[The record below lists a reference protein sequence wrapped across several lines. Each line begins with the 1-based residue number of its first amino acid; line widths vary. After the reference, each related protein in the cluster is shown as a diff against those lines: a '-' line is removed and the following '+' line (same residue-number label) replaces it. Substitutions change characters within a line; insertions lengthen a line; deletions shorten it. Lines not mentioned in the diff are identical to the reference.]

1 MVYRNHTSHPGATP
15 HKLTARY
22 EYRIVSA
29 TDHAKTNAAYA
40 CDVAV
45 LTGKQNHIIHTW
57 ITRVTTC
64 NAVVL
69 TGDLM
74 RPDSL

>member
-1 MVYRNHTSHPGATP
+1 MLS
-15 HKLTARY
+15 ARY
-22 EYRIVSA
+22 RYRIVSA
-29 TDHAKTNAAYA
+29 TDQASNRARYA

-45 LTGKQNHIIHTW
+45 LSGKLYHTIHTW

-74 RPDSL
+74 TPRLE